1 MLREMKRVLCA
12 LVSCAFLILWIPC
25 LSAQDGGAAA
35 RAERM
40 EMEDRYRRMN
50 DSVRQ
55 LISANTA
62 LQSRVSALAEDMRRL
77 RAEVQAEKSRSSSHA
92 SHYVSQDE
100 LRVMA
105 KKIQEIDEKRQADKK
120 RLVEEIRTMLKAAG
134 SPPASKATAD
144 EPDKPV
150 KKSHKAGSTKKKT
163 K

>member
-1 MLREMKRVLCA
+1 MLREMKRVLFA
-12 LVSCAFLILWIPC
+12 IVSCAFLYLTIPC
-25 LSAQDGGAAA
+25 ISAQDGGAAA

-40 EMEDRYRRMN
+40 DVEDRYRRMN

-77 RAEVQAEKSRSSSHA
+77 HTDVQTEKSRASSHA
-92 SHYVSQDE
+92 ARYVTQDE
-100 LRVMA
+100 LRVLA

-120 RLVEEIRTMLKAAG
+120 RLVEEIRTMLKTAGAAPAAKTVSDETEKPAKKTRKTG
-134 SPPASKATAD
+134 SAR
-144 EPDKPV
+144 
-150 KKSHKAGSTKKKT
+150 KKT